1 MTTNA
6 AYLTKEQLASITSIT
21 LFLNMGGGVYA
32 AGVDITDWLRD
43 ANVDVS
49 EGVVDTSGDTSG
61 QLIDKVDLI
70 FDNTRGDFDES
81 GRFFIGGFINNSKVQ
96 VVAAYAETALNDDD
110 LPYVVD
116 TLAPYTFNGVIKSDS
131 SSWVISG
138 PDRNFSMGVLQAA
151 NILASE
157 IINMGPSY
165 YNSEGVLT
173 PTYLV
178 SGGSM
183 SDTVYQILQQPSIA
197 AVINTGDINLGF
209 DIDGCVDT
217 PAELVNKKAIDVINQ
232 IGMLSNSKWY
242 IDKNSTFIFEPIANS
257 GTSFWDVNAPDDVV
271 SLDDFSFN
279 VLQFDSVT
287 WDDGTLAVQNVQ
299 MDYATRQKYSYDIF
313 DKKFDMKWIANPTN
327 RLALLNSFLLQN
339 QFQHHQLTFT
349 CKANPSLRFN
359 QLITVNLPQQ
369 TADKGNNFI
378 WGKSAWGDGSL
389 WGPGLPGFKI
399 SPSILWRV
407 LTISRKINLA
417 PDMQI
422 VCVQAGQG
430 SDSAL

>member
-1 MTTNA
+1 MTTNKQ
-6 AYLTKEQLASITSIT
+6 YLTREQLASVTSVT
-21 LFLNMGGGVYA
+21 LFLNMGGGTYA
-32 AGVDITDWLRD
+32 SGVDITDWLRD

-61 QLIDKVDLI
+61 QLIDKIDLI
-70 FDNTRGDFDES
+70 FDNTRGDFDEG
-81 GRFFIGGFINNSKVQ
+81 GRFFIGGFINNSKMQ
-96 VVAAYAETALNDDD
+96 VVAAYAETALNDDG

-116 TLAPYTFNGVIKSDS
+116 TLSPYTFNGVIKSDS
-131 SSWVISG
+131 SAWIISG
-138 PDRNFSMGVLQAA
+138 PDRQFSMGVLQAA

-157 IINMGPSY
+157 IVNIGPSY

-178 SGGSM
+178 PGGSM
-183 SDTVYQILQQPSIA
+183 ADTVYQILQQPSIA

-217 PAELVNKKAIDVINQ
+217 PAEIVNKKAIDIINQ

-242 IDKNSTFIFEPIANS
+242 IDENSTFIFEPIANT
-257 GTSFWDVNAPDDVV
+257 GTSAWDINALDDVV

-349 CKANPSLRFN
+349 CKANPELRFN
-359 QLITVNLPQQ
+359 QLITINLPQQ
-369 TADKGNNFI
+369 TADTGNNFI
-378 WGKSAWGDGSL
+378 WGESSWGDGSL

-399 SPSILWRV
+399 PSSILWRI
-407 LTISRKINLA
+407 LTISRKLNLA

-430 SDSAL
+430 SDSAF